1 MSKIVEL
8 FITEQNVGVIF
19 WLVFISM
26 VVFWGFWVYYGTK
39 LILSKKSKRSEKI
52 QGFFM
57 VGFAFILV
65 WVLFIND

>member
-19 WLVFISM
+19 WLWVISM
-26 VVFWGFWVYYGTK
+26 VVFWGFWVYSGTK

-52 QGFFM
+52 QGYCM